1 MRFTGSGLGSVALD
15 ERKRAIAAL
24 VGLAVMGVWVNLV
37 GYGGVFLE
45 PSSTDSSLETTRYAY
60 HAGRV
65 AVSLLILVAPGAF
78 ERFGRGMRTYLP
90 LVMCFCTAGFAIA
103 FHQTLVAPVVLG
115 VGASFV
121 LGMGYLWIV
130 ASFYIALARAV
141 PLRPAIVVALAS
153 QVIEQVLSVAASS
166 ALGATAQIVV
176 CCACPLV
183 ALAALPRAW
192 RKRDAAQGGVVADK
206 ARSHLYLLLVASGV
220 AIVTLSAVSNVGIWG
235 SARVEYVAEDAL
247 VSCVRTC
254 LACVLLT
261 AFALGTLVAS
271 ADKPLGYRY
280 QVPFLVIVGCFMLAV
295 LKQVFPGMWSEPV
308 TVVLLA
314 AEFFSHILT
323 WTLVMNAEKDLAGP
337 SYFNAGMSLAPYSIC
352 SIGWIFLLE
361 TDQVA
366 SAFVVLAVSYA
377 LIIVVAVHPRLLYE
391 RRQRTLTS
399 ADALNEYT
407 IEGEPEIPLE
417 SNGAAVVEVV
427 DRRCVLLGERY
438 GLSQRE
444 TQVLSLLAQGRSR
457 PAIQRELVL
466 SEGTVKTHVA
476 HIYEKMGVGSR
487 QEVFDIVYDAGVD
500 GETAPA
506 SS

>member
-1 MRFTGSGLGSVALD
+1 MLFTGSGLKNMAPD

-24 VGLAVMGVWVNLV
+24 AGLAVMGIWVNLV

-45 PSSTDSSLETTRYAY
+45 PASTDSSLETTRYAY

-65 AVSLLILVAPGAF
+65 AVSLLILVAPGVF

-115 VGASFV
+115 VCVSFV

-166 ALGATAQIVV
+166 ALSNTAQIAV

-192 RKRDAAQGGVVADK
+192 RKRDAGRAGVVADR
-206 ARSHLYLLLVASGV
+206 ARSHLYLLLIASGV

-261 AFALGTLVAS
+261 AFTLGTLVAS

-323 WTLVMNAEKDLAGP
+323 WTLVMNAEKDLAEP
-337 SYFNAGMSLAPYSIC
+337 SYFNAGMSLAPYSVC
-352 SIGWIFLLE
+352 SIAWIFLLE
-361 TDQVA
+361 TNQVA

-476 HIYEKMGVGSR
+476 HIYEKMGVSSR
-487 QEVFDIVYDAGVD
+487 QEVFDIVYDAAVD
-500 GETAPA
+500 GESPLAL
-506 SS
+506 